1 MGLVVL
7 SGCPAGPQPT
17 RTDIPQCSLTDSDT
31 RWIQGVLDG
40 WARASRDFLEI
51 DPNPLPRTVLFDSS
65 CAWHL
70 ATEVGDPP
78 GSTRIETPLR
88 FGGRPVPVRALA
100 HDGTVVL
107 PNGARIPA
115 EVIAVAMPH
124 PGGEG
129 AFFVLALPD
138 LWRRHPQV
146 SQDAHLAIRI
156 PSVALH
162 EMIHTRQ
169 VPELRR
175 LVSTIGDRF
184 DLPAQFD
191 DDAVEKR
198 FRDSD
203 EYRMMFVA
211 ERDLLYDAVAE
222 MDLSRR
228 KALVSEALSIAQRRR
243 ERFFTGDDE
252 VYSELEGL
260 FLNMEGIAEWVRFKH
275 HQADPAWPN
284 TDADI
289 IAFLRGQENS
299 WSQDEGLALSLLLDE
314 MVPDWKR
321 QIFSPEMPSPLAIL
335 RDAIHETRE

>member
-1 MGLVVL
+1 
-7 SGCPAGPQPT
+7 
-17 RTDIPQCSLTDSDT
+17 
-31 RWIQGVLDG
+31 
-40 WARASRDFLEI
+40 
-51 DPNPLPRTVLFDSS
+51 
-65 CAWHL
+65 
-70 ATEVGDPP
+70 
-78 GSTRIETPLR
+78 
-88 FGGRPVPVRALA
+88 
-100 HDGTVVL
+100 
-107 PNGARIPA
+107 
-115 EVIAVAMPH
+115 
-124 PGGEG
+124 
-129 AFFVLALPD
+129 
-138 LWRRHPQV
+138 
-146 SQDAHLAIRI
+146 
-156 PSVALH
+156 
-162 EMIHTRQ
+162 

-228 KALVSEALSIAQRRR
+228 RALVSEALSIAQRRR

-275 HQADPAWPN
+275 HKADPAWPN

-335 RDAIHETRE
+335 REAIHETRE